1 MKKNYIYQVLIL
13 ISIFVILMAFYYS
26 FFYQKTKENI
36 SVVQNQNN
44 KEINLDENV
53 LNELVNIE
61 FNSTDSDG
69 NIFYINAER
78 AIVEKNDLD
87 QNKVNLEGVVSIIN
101 LKNRGIVNIYSN
113 NAIYDKV
120 THDTLFYN
128 KVRSEFLDNSIVSEN
143 LDVFFTKKI
152 SRIYNNVVFKNDKM
166 QLNTDKILIDMET
179 GDIKLEMNKEKDKI
193 QLFTKNEYI
202 N

>member
-1 MKKNYIYQVLIL
+1 MKKNYIYQVLIF
-13 ISIFVILMAFYYS
+13 ISIFIILVAFYYS

-36 SVVQNQNN
+36 NVVQKQNEE
-44 KEINLDENV
+44 EINLDENI

-166 QLNTDKILIDMET
+166 QLNTDKILIDMKT

>member
-1 MKKNYIYQVLIL
+1 MKKNYIYQVLIF
-13 ISIFVILMAFYYS
+13 ISIFIILVAFYYS

>member
-36 SVVQNQNN
+36 SVVQKQNN

-69 NIFYINAER
+69 NIFYINAKT